1 VVPVP
6 TIASVSPASG
16 STSGGTNITIT
27 GTNFTGATSVKVN
40 GVAAT
45 NVVVTAT
52 SITAKTPAGTVGAKS
67 VAVTTTVGTAT
78 KASAF
83 TYLTSFAGAA
93 PNGDGNATD
102 NGSGV
107 TGVDNNGDNSDA
119 GQSTNNSTNE
129 VAAPMGVQLYLQTI
143 ITQPDADVEC
153 LDAQS
158 SNTNVVPVAAIDL
171 DDNGEADICQLRRGD
186 LDLNGVIDQ
195 NDLAILFD
203 MIGTAPILGIGD
215 MDVNGVIDESDM
227 SMLLQKM

>member
-1 VVPVP
+1 MVPVP

-67 VAVTTTVGTAT
+67 VAVTTTGGTAT

-83 TYLTSFAGAA
+83 TYLASFAGAA

-107 TGVDNNGDNSDA
+107 SGVDNNGDNSDA

-203 MIGTAPILGIGD
+203 MIGTEPVLGIGD
-215 MDVNGVIDESDM
+215 MDANGLIDEIDM